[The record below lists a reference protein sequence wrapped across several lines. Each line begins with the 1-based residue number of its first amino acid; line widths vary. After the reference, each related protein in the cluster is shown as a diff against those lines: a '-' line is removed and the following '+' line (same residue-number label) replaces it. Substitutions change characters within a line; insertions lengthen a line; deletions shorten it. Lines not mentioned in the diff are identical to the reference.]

1 MVAILNSVPMVY
13 CGRYAIDAV
22 VLPKCLRLN
31 LEMLNSVV
39 NLDLGFEC
47 AIYYWRNDG
56 IYGMESM
63 RFEQHLV
70 ELVGFDFD

>member
-1 MVAILNSVPMVY
+1 MILDLVPMVY
-13 CGRYAIDAV
+13 CVRCANDAV
-22 VLPKCLRLN
+22 VLPKCSRLN
-31 LEMLNSVV
+31 SGMLNSVV
-39 NLDLGFEC
+39 DLDLGFEC

-70 ELVGFDFD
+70 ELVDCDFD